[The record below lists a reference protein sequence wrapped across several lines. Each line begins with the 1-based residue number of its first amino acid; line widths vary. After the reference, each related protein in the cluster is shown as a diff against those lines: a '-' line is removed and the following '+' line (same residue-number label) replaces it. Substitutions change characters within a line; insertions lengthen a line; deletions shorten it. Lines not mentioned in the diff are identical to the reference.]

1 MSGCLFGL
9 QGPLLDIL
17 LGGGTVADI
26 LLWKNRN
33 LSAAILVV
41 VTVIWLLFEILEY
54 NFITLLCYFLCFIMI
69 TLFIWSKAAG
79 LIPMS
84 PPTVDEIRLSDRT
97 CTSLFANVNCLLT
110 KFYDISCGENLKL
123 YILTLVSLWILSI
136 VGEYVSSLSLLYF
149 GFLCLETLPALYL
162 RFQGEVDYLA
172 AKSTQDM
179 RRLFNDFNSKVLDKI
194 PKASAKEKKY
204 L

>member
-1 MSGCLFGL
+1 M
-9 QGPLLDIL
+9 
-17 LGGGTVADI
+17 
-26 LLWKNRN
+26 
-33 LSAAILVV
+33 
-41 VTVIWLLFEILEY
+41 
-54 NFITLLCYFLCFIMI
+54 
-69 TLFIWSKAAG
+69 
-79 LIPMS
+79 
-84 PPTVDEIRLSDRT
+84 
-97 CTSLFANVNCLLT
+97 FAFNQ
-110 KFYDISCGENLKL
+110 
-123 YILTLVSLWILSI
+123 TLVSLWILSI

-149 GFLCLETLPALYL
+149 GKKMELSCIFRRSCIVVIPSTFVFVSGIKGFLCLETLPALYL

>member
-9 QGPLLDIL
+9 QRPLHDI
-17 LGGGTVADI
+17 LGGGTVADM

-54 NFITLLCYFLCFIMI
+54 NFITLLCYFLCCIMI

-97 CTSLFANVNCLLT
+97 CTSLFANVNWLMT

-172 AKSTQDM
+172 FKSTQDM
-179 RRLFNDFNSKVLDKI
+179 WRLFNDFNSKVLDKI
-194 PKASAKEKKY
+194 PRASAKEKKY

>member
-9 QGPLLDIL
+9 QRPLHDI
-17 LGGGTVADI
+17 LGGGTVADM

-123 YILTLVSLWILSI
+123 YILAFCAWKHYRLCICDFKGRWIILPLKVLKTCGGCLTISI
-136 VGEYVSSLSLLYF
+136 PK
-149 GFLCLETLPALYL
+149 FLT
-162 RFQGEVDYLA
+162 RFQGHL
-172 AKSTQDM
+172 
-179 RRLFNDFNSKVLDKI
+179 L
-194 PKASAKEKKY
+194 KKRSICEQGI

>member
-9 QGPLLDIL
+9 QRPLHDI
-17 LGGGTVADI
+17 LGGGTVADM

-149 GFLCLETLPALYL
+149 GFLCLEALPALYL

-172 AKSTQDM
+172 FKSTQDM
-179 RRLFNDFNSKVLDKI
+179 WRLFNDFNSKVLDKI
-194 PKASAKEKKY
+194 PRASAKEKKY